1 MIKNLKNKMMKK
13 SIIWKI
19 WKRSLLQLYDKYYLL
34 IIISFVLFLS
44 GCSDGVNYFYSPD
57 SAQCT
62 IQCKQIIQ
70 KNWCGEGYANFGSQ
84 CKCVMLDCVKKVTIQ
99 EQPENYTD
107 FRISSS
113 SSECYQNGIKVN
125 CSENFDIDEF
135 IKT

>member
-1 MIKNLKNKMMKK
+1 M
-13 SIIWKI
+13 
-19 WKRSLLQLYDKYYLL
+19 RYYLL

-44 GCSDGVNYFYSPD
+44 GCYDGVNYLYSPD

-70 KNWCGEGYANFGSQ
+70 KNWCGGGYANFGSQ

-99 EQPENYTD
+99 EQPDNYTD
-107 FRISSS
+107 FRTRSSS
-113 SSECYQNGIKVN
+113 SISQSGNQECYQNGKKVN

-135 IKT
+135 IKMAKGEE